1 MGFLANHFDKKGRKM
16 TVLKTVLLILLI
28 VIGLGAALVKY
39 ALNAGMR
46 VPTNQ
51 ELINGTK
58 AAIEAKR
65 KMVGTMIE
73 GNPSPNT
80 ASRATVKATDIKRL
94 KS

>member
-1 MGFLANHFDKKGRKM
+1 M

-65 KMVGTMIE
+65 
-73 GNPSPNT
+73 NPSPNT

-94 KS
+94 N